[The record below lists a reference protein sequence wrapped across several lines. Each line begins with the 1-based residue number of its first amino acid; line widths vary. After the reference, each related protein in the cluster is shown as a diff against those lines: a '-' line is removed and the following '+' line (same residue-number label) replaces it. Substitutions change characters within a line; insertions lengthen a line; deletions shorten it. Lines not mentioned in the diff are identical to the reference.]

1 MYIGGWFFL
10 FHWIEIELG
19 TIDRLA
25 AWPISVSSYMDNFTS
40 EGNVFFFIFWEFR
53 FRGFFSD
60 DKDRKLS
67 VFQQTE
73 MSFTLL
79 IMHRVDCGGSVV
91 LDNFRLFI
99 KRGKISGNAQNW
111 CQTFWIFVRFWW
123 KKTLSGETFN
133 VTSFPRFL
141 VFVIL
146 SLNNARFCLWFHLIK
161 SIKF

>member
-1 MYIGGWFFL
+1 MYIGGWFFCSIGL
-10 FHWIEIELG
+10 KSNSVRLIVWPRDQILCPHIW
-19 TIDRLA
+19 TILPTR
-25 AWPISVSSYMDNFTS
+25 VMCFSS
-40 EGNVFFFIFWEFR
+40 FIEFR

-60 DKDRKLS
+60 DKDRKMS
-67 VFQQTE
+67 VFEQTE
-73 MSFTLL
+73 FLFNLL
-79 IMHRVDCGGSVV
+79 IMPRVDCGGSVV